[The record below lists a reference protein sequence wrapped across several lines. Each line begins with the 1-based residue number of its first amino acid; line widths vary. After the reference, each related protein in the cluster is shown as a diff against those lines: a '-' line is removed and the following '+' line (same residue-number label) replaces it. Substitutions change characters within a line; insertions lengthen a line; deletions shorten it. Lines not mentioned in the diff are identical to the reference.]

1 MIRWCLGVMDTS
13 TVSAVEAPVRG
24 QIHQVGSRGSEFKVD
39 VDKGLVGST
48 IFYVFYVLFRG
59 KG

>member
-1 MIRWCLGVMDTS
+1 MDTS

-24 QIHQVGSRGSEFKVD
+24 QIHQVGSRGSKFKVD
-39 VDKGLVGST
+39 VDKGLVGSS
-48 IFYVFYVLFRG
+48 IFYVFYILFRG